1 MNPFSKLFLLYYIP
15 LTTELIAMIL
25 HELTQRVSGIDF
37 RSRANKV
44 ANLFSRIARQKRIS
58 KEHEDCISLLHE
70 YLDSILQAI
79 IGGRHASS
87 FKRAAP
93 LFMIGYLMGRTL
105 IMRILIL
112 IGLYGVRKIY

>member
-44 ANLFSRIARQKRIS
+44 ANLFSRIARQKYLS
-58 KEHEDCISLLHE
+58 KKHEECISLLHE

-93 LFMIGYLMGRTL
+93 LFMIGYLIGRTL

>member
-44 ANLFSRIARQKRIS
+44 ANLFSRIARQKCIS

-70 YLDSILQAI
+70 YLDSILLV
-79 IGGRHASS
+79 GGTRVH
-87 FKRAAP
+87 
-93 LFMIGYLMGRTL
+93 
-105 IMRILIL
+105 
-112 IGLYGVRKIY
+112 

>member
-44 ANLFSRIARQKRIS
+44 ANLFSRIARQKCIS

-87 FKRAAP
+87 FKRVAP
-93 LFMIGYLMGRTL
+93 LFMFGYLIGRTL

-112 IGLYGVRKIY
+112 IGLHGVQKIY